1 MTANASRPFNYGGQ
15 AVMEGVM
22 MRGARTMAVAVRD
35 PQGRI
40 VIQSGPLN
48 ARIYAGPV
56 SRVPL
61 LRGLIM
67 LYDALG
73 LGMRAL
79 LWSAS
84 IAAGEPAAGQ
94 PAASQPAE
102 AATAGETQ
110 PNELFNGPLG
120 WGTVAFAVVAGSG
133 LFLLLPAAIA
143 GWIDGL
149 LSIRDPLL
157 SNLIEGI
164 VRLAILVAYIAAIG
178 QLPDVRRLFGYHGAE
193 HKTINAYEAGAPLD
207 PAAVRAFPI
216 EHPRCGTAFLLTVA
230 LLSVVLFSPLPRDPL
245 WLRFLTRLALIP
257 VVAGVGYEIL
267 RFTARHARNRLV
279 RILIAPNLALQRLTT
294 REPDDTMLEVA
305 IAALERVLAGEFVPA
320 RVPVEAGD
328 APLQPAT
335 PR

>member
-15 AVMEGVM
+15 AVIEGVM

-94 PAASQPAE
+94 PAAGQPAAGQPAE

-110 PNELFNGPLG
+110 PTSCSTAMG
-120 WGTVAFAVVAGSG
+120 WHGLRGRALR
-133 LFLLLPAAIA
+133 LFL
-143 GWIDGL
+143 
-149 LSIRDPLL
+149 R
-157 SNLIEGI
+157 
-164 VRLAILVAYIAAIG
+164 
-178 QLPDVRRLFGYHGAE
+178 
-193 HKTINAYEAGAPLD
+193 
-207 PAAVRAFPI
+207 
-216 EHPRCGTAFLLTVA
+216 
-230 LLSVVLFSPLPRDPL
+230 
-245 WLRFLTRLALIP
+245 
-257 VVAGVGYEIL
+257 
-267 RFTARHARNRLV
+267 
-279 RILIAPNLALQRLTT
+279 
-294 REPDDTMLEVA
+294 
-305 IAALERVLAGEFVPA
+305 
-320 RVPVEAGD
+320 GD
-328 APLQPAT
+328 AG
-335 PR
+335 